1 MEGVRE
7 WLDRVAHGTR
17 AAHPARGP
25 QDASL
30 YPMTTP
36 RTRHPTPDR
45 GHLAT
50 EQTHP
55 DASGLDQLSTGDA
68 LALFS
73 AADQEAADAVEAARE
88 DLERA
93 VDRVAEKL
101 RAGGR
106 FVQVGAGTSGRL
118 AVLDASECP
127 PTFCS
132 DPETL
137 QGVIAGG
144 SEALTH
150 AVEGA
155 EDSREEGAA
164 CVDER
169 QLGPEDVLLGISAGG
184 TTPFVHAALEQ
195 ARKRGATTLFMT
207 SVPADQVPDPA
218 DVTIRLLTGPEL
230 VAGSTR
236 LKAGTATKMALNA
249 LSTLVMV
256 RLGKVHGNLMVDVDT
271 SANAK
276 LVERGTRILMELL
289 GSSREEAG
297 QALQA
302 AHGRVKVAAIMGHLE
317 VDREEALRRLAESG
331 DSLRRVLEE
340 S

>member
-1 MEGVRE
+1 M
-7 WLDRVAHGTR
+7 ATR
-17 AAHPARGP
+17 QPPHPSAE
-25 QDASL
+25 
-30 YPMTTP
+30 
-36 RTRHPTPDR
+36 R

-50 EQTHP
+50 EQTNP
-55 DASGLDQLSTGDA
+55 DAADLDRLSTHDA

-73 AADQEAADAVEAARE
+73 AADRQAVAAVEAARE
-88 DLERA
+88 DLARA
-93 VDRVAEKL
+93 VDCVAEKL

-106 FVQVGAGTSGRL
+106 LLQVGAGTSGRL

-127 PTFCS
+127 PTFGS

-144 SEALTH
+144 DEALTH
-150 AVEGA
+150 ALEGA

-169 QLGPEDVLLGISAGG
+169 RLGPKDVLLGISAGG
-184 TTPFVHAALEQ
+184 TTPFVHAALER
-195 ARKRGATTLFMT
+195 ARQRGATTLFMT
-207 SVPADQVPDPA
+207 SVPAEQVPDPA
-218 DVTIRLLTGPEL
+218 DVNIRLLTGPEL

-236 LKAGTATKMALNA
+236 LKAGSATKLALNA

-271 SANAK
+271 RTNAK
-276 LVERGTRILMELL
+276 LVERGTRILMALL
-289 GSSREEAG
+289 EIPREEASR
-297 QALQA
+297 ALEA
-302 AHGRVKVAAIMGHLE
+302 ARGRVKVAVVMG
-317 VDREEALRRLAESG
+317 RLALEREQALERLEKCG

-340 S
+340 T

>member
-1 MEGVRE
+1 MVS
-7 WLDRVAHGTR
+7 HQ
-17 AAHPARGP
+17 P
-25 QDASL
+25 Q
-30 YPMTTP
+30 
-36 RTRHPTPDR
+36 HPTPDR

-55 DASGLDQLSTGDA
+55 DASGLDQLSTNDA
-68 LALFS
+68 LALFT
-73 AADQEAADAVEAARE
+73 AADRDAVAAVEAARE

-93 VDRVAEKL
+93 VDCVAEKL
-101 RAGGR
+101 RDGGR
-106 FVQVGAGTSGRL
+106 FVQIGAGTSGRL

-132 DPETL
+132 DPETV

-144 SEALTH
+144 ATALTH

-164 CVDER
+164 SVDER
-169 QLGPEDVLLGISAGG
+169 QLGPADVLLGISAGG

-195 ARKRGATTLFMT
+195 ARKRGATTIFMT

-271 SANAK
+271 STNAK

-289 GSSREEAG
+289 DCSREEAG

-302 AHGRVKVAAIMGHLE
+302 AQGRVKVAAVMGRLG
-317 VDREEALRRLAESG
+317 VDREAALIRLAKSG

-340 S
+340 T

>member
-1 MEGVRE
+1 MREGQ
-7 WLDRVAHGTR
+7 DRVAHGTR
-17 AAHPARGP
+17 AAHPARGT

-30 YPMTTP
+30 YPMATP

-55 DASGLDQLSTGDA
+55 DAGDLDRLSTSDA

-73 AADQEAADAVEAARE
+73 AADRKAADAVEAARE

-93 VDRVAEKL
+93 VDCVAEKL
-101 RAGGR
+101 GAGGR

-132 DPETL
+132 DPRTL

-144 SEALTH
+144 AEALTQ
-150 AVEGA
+150 AIEGA
-155 EDSREEGAA
+155 EDSRDEGAA

-169 QLGPEDVLLGISAGG
+169 QLGPADVLLGISAGG
-184 TTPFVHAALEQ
+184 TTPFVHAALER
-195 ARKRGATTLFMT
+195 AKERGAATLFMT
-207 SVPADQVPDPA
+207 SVPADQVPDA
-218 DVTIRLLTGPEL
+218 AEVNIRLLTGPEL

-289 GSSREEAG
+289 GCPREEAG

-302 AHGRVKVAAIMGHLE
+302 AHGRVKVAAVMGRL
-317 VDREEALRRLAESG
+317 DLDCEEALVRLAESG
-331 DSLRRVLEE
+331 GSLRRVLEG